1 MNSEWH
7 SSLNLRKAWF
17 KGIEVLEYTH
27 THTQRERERERE
39 RESEN
44 ASPAQQPA

>member
-27 THTQRERERERE
+27 THRERERERE
-39 RESEN
+39 RE
-44 ASPAQQPA
+44 